1 MYMIKIRKKNR
12 WFTRIRKAGEDGTMG
27 DVIHKRINENQ
38 PAVMKQPTKE
48 SGLTFK
54 LDCRFSRVG
63 LCPRKAP
70 ERLPYRRLGN
80 HFSRRRLLRWNKTHK
95 RELGTGLLFLALQ
108 IQAVI
113 ETNLRNV
120 TVLGCRPSSSVI
132 MWLPQVLCSPIF
144 TWKTTSHHEE
154 NLVRFWVWGR
164 KSSPI
169 ADVVLCRSNQSKFT
183 LVLG

>member
-1 MYMIKIRKKNR
+1 
-12 WFTRIRKAGEDGTMG
+12 MG

-80 HFSRRRLLRWNKTHK
+80 HFSRRRLFRWNKTHK
-95 RELGTGLLFLALQ
+95 RELGTSLLFLALQ

-120 TVLGCRPSSSVI
+120 TVLGCPPKQLSDYVAPTST
-132 MWLPQVLCSPIF
+132 LLHNLHLEDHLSP
-144 TWKTTSHHEE
+144 
-154 NLVRFWVWGR
+154 WG
-164 KSSPI
+164 KSGQI
-169 ADVVLCRSNQSKFT
+169 LRLRSEIISNSRCGS
-183 LVLG
+183 LS